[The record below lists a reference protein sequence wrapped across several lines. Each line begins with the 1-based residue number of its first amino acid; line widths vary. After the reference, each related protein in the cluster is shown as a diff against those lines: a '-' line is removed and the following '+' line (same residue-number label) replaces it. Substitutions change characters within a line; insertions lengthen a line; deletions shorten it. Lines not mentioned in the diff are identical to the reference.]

1 MKNSLSPKEFKQ
13 VFDFS
18 KRAQCKYLT
27 FKYAQT
33 NISKIGFVVSKKYGN
48 AVRRNKLKRRCRA
61 LFADNIMN
69 KNLNISV
76 IIFPNKQNIK
86 YKNLSSDF
94 LNFKKIY
101 VDKIVNKPS

>member
-1 MKNSLSPKEFKQ
+1 
-13 VFDFS
+13 
-18 KRAQCKYLT
+18 
-27 FKYAQT
+27 
-33 NISKIGFVVSKKYGN
+33 
-48 AVRRNKLKRRCRA
+48 
-61 LFADNIMN
+61 MN